1 MSGPTDRE
9 LLNRL
14 IEAIKPLAFSAAENP
29 PPGIDPDDW
38 HHAVAAARKE
48 LAAAQYAIR
57 NEESV

>member
-1 MSGPTDRE
+1 MPAPTDRE

-14 IEAIKPLAFSAAENP
+14 IEAIQPLAFSGADNP

-38 HHAVAAARKE
+38 HHAVVNARKALAAAR
-48 LAAAQYAIR
+48 YAIR